1 MFYFYLIYLNLI
13 EIMNNYEF
21 RNLFIVGVLSN
32 NESNDNYKER
42 NTLIFDKNI
51 LFPKPDDED
60 NQDKIMEIKK
70 YISVNKNKRNDM
82 LERYSKHL
90 IDNKN
95 NFVSLKEKIKR
106 RRQNYYNELYS

>member
-1 MFYFYLIYLNLI
+1 
-13 EIMNNYEF
+13 MNNYEF

-32 NESNDNYKER
+32 NESNRDYKEK
-42 NTLIFDKNI
+42 NTLIFDKNF
-51 LFPKPDDED
+51 LFPKPDDEH
-60 NQDKIMEIKK
+60 NQDEIMEIKK